1 MEQSAKIQHYVPRF
15 LLRNF
20 GNGKKDQLWVYDKT
34 TRRSFKSN
42 VKNVAAES
50 RFYDF
55 ERAGAQRS
63 LEPSLANLE
72 SRTKPVISKLI
83 ATDTL
88 LAVPDEERLTLAAFV
103 ATLLTR
109 TKTFREEWAEFPKK
123 LANALQQKGEELPT
137 EGHIAEVIPELS
149 DNDVKEQTARFVA
162 SSPGYFGPHIASK
175 FWLLL
180 ETSRKHPFMI
190 SDNPIA
196 KQNLMHTNPHRSG
209 LGLSSKGIEIYLPL
223 SETRALG
230 MFCPSL
236 IEPIKSYGARLS
248 SCVGDSAAQAILQA
262 VRNGTPLQ
270 YRAEN
275 VENFNSLQVG
285 YSERYLFSSNGDF
298 SLVDSMLA
306 DEPALIVGPRSQIR

>member
-1 MEQSAKIQHYVPRF
+1 MRSAKIQHYVPRF

-109 TKTFREEWAEFPKK
+109 TKTFREEWAAFPKG
-123 LANALQQKGEELPT
+123 LANALQQEGEELPT
-137 EGHIAEVIPELS
+137 EGQIAELIPELS
-149 DNDVKEQTARFVA
+149 DNDVKEQTARFIV
-162 SSPGYFGPHIASK
+162 SSPSYFGPHIASK

-196 KQNLMHTNPHRSG
+196 KQNLMHTIPHRSG

-248 SCVGDSAAQAILQA
+248 SGVGDSAAQAILQA
-262 VRNGTPLQ
+262 VENGTPLQ
-270 YRAEN
+270 YSAEN

-298 SLVDSMLA
+298 SLVDYMLT
-306 DEPALIVGPRSQIR
+306 DEPALMVGPRSQIR